1 MQNNPPASK
10 KTTNW
15 FWPPVDSLDA
25 AKEAAKQGAI
35 AAALVAGITA
45 IVAILSLFGLEIT
58 SLWALVD
65 AALFALIAFG
75 IYKLSRVAAVLGLLL
90 YLWEQISQILITG
103 KTNIILVVLFTLYF
117 IHAIRGTFAYHKLKE
132 QQPEPAIEQV

>member
-1 MQNNPPASK
+1 MQNNPPPNK
-10 KTTNW
+10 KAANW
-15 FWPPVDSLDA
+15 FWPPVDSLNA

-35 AAALVAGITA
+35 AAAIVAGITA

-75 IYKLSRVAAVLGLLL
+75 IYKLSRVAAVIGLTL
-90 YLWEQISQILITG
+90 YLWEQLSQILATG
-103 KTNIILVVLFTLYF
+103 KTNIFLVVLFTLYF

-132 QQPEPAIEQV
+132 QELEPVIEEV